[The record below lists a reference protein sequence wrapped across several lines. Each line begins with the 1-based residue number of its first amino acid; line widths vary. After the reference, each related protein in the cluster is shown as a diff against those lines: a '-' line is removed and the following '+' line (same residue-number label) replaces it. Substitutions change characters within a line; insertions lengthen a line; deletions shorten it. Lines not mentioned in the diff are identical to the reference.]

1 MPVIQDI
8 PIDLAEDDIVRAL
21 RLDSPALGSSR
32 GGRKRARDL
41 WREARPLLHP
51 RAFYRPAFVEAK
63 GADDVRIEGRV
74 FRSRILRV
82 NLEAVEKVFP
92 YVVTVG
98 PDLETHAVGEDLLHR
113 YYLET
118 LADLALGA
126 AADAVDKRLR
136 RRFGFATLS
145 SMSPGS
151 LEDWPITE
159 QVPLFGLLGEVE
171 SEIGV
176 RLTESLLMLPRK
188 SISGIFFPSEES
200 FISCRLCPRTVCQ
213 GRKAPYDPDLRKEY
227 EDGEA

>member
-51 RAFYRPAFVEAK
+51 RAFYRPAFV
-63 GADDVRIEGRV
+63 VRIEGRV

-136 RRFGFATLS
+136 RRFGFATLA

-151 LEDWPITE
+151 LADWPITE
-159 QVPLFGLLGEVE
+159 QVPLFDLLGEVE
-171 SEIGV
+171 AEIGV
-176 RLTESLLMLPRK
+176 RLTDSLLMLPRK